1 MTEPKPTKLF
11 HVPPQASKRYKSRKT
26 CCVIIGRAIA
36 PDGRPMTH
44 LAVAYATHDDNGLI
58 DPPLSSGKAVV
69 DLVDGIVKHRDGKFW
84 TYTDELEPYTLFKK
98 EK

>member
-1 MTEPKPTKLF
+1 MEPKPTKLF
-11 HVPPQASKRYKSRKT
+11 HVPPHASKRYKSRKT
-26 CCVIIGRAIA
+26 CCVIIGRDIA
-36 PDGRPMTH
+36 PNGRSMTQ
-44 LAVAYATHDDNGLI
+44 LGVAYATHI
-58 DPPLSSGKAVV
+58 DGVEIIPPLSSGKAVV